1 MQNTSSMTP
10 IALPIVAALPALD
23 DALQQSTRIVLEAP
37 PGAGKST
44 YLPLWLLQ
52 RDASP
57 AQRIILIQPRRLA
70 ASNVARYLAH
80 QCGAELGGVVG
91 LRTRYDHKVSAETVI
106 EVVTEGIF
114 LRQVQRDPE
123 LQGVRYVM
131 FDEYHERNWQADVSL
146 AFALEAQAQ
155 WREPG
160 QSLYLLVMSATLPA
174 AAVARWLDAP
184 VVRAAGRT
192 FPVQVSYRPPTAM
205 ERGDPTEHLAQQVL
219 AALGEGSRRVL
230 VFLSG
235 WQAIQ
240 RLQQRL
246 AGRCSAS
253 IQMLHSSLPPDQ
265 QQQAMAAPPPDM
277 QSVVLATNIAE
288 TSLTIEGVDTVID
301 SGQERRP
308 RFDPSRGMDRLETGW
323 ISRASAEQRAGRAGR
338 LGPGRCIR
346 LWSQE
351 QQGRLVAHDAAEIHR
366 IDLAP
371 LALELA
377 LWSSTTAIERLL
389 PEAPP
394 PQRLEEARELLA
406 GLGIIDER
414 RRLTATGRRMAE
426 LGLHPRLGRLVQ
438 HGRECDLLQPAC
450 RLAALLSEGD
460 FLPRGGDA
468 ASADIE
474 LRLQL
479 LDNRSVPAQQRGVVE
494 RIRQLTRQLL
504 QRSGGRKDIGASAG
518 AEMGGQLLLSA
529 YPDRVALRR
538 PGANGRYLGIDGFE
552 LTLDP
557 RDPLAREP
565 WLVVAEHDGARQGA
579 RILLAAG
586 VAEAQVLSTL
596 AARIEEREILEWDD
610 VAQRLAARSQRRLGA
625 LMLGEQVL
633 AIDDDRANAIWLREL
648 RARGC
653 DWLDWGEPVVLWLER
668 VRWAARSAR
677 DWPDFSAPSLL
688 ASLEDWLLPY
698 LRGVRRL
705 EQLRALD
712 FGALLRARLD
722 YAQQQELARLAP
734 ERLLL
739 PSGATHAIEYRV
751 GEPPRLAARL
761 TEFYGLD
768 RHPVIGGE
776 PVLLELLSP
785 AHRPVQLTQDI
796 VGFWR
801 GSYPEVRKEMK
812 GRYPKHFW
820 PEEPWAA
827 PATTVTKKRMKP
839 LRD

>member
-1 MQNTSSMTP
+1 MQNTSSIKP
-10 IALPIVAALPALD
+10 ISLPIVEALPALEQ
-23 DALQQSTRIVLEAP
+23 ALQQSARIVLEAP

-57 AQRIILIQPRRLA
+57 VHRIVLIQPRRIA
-70 ASNVARYLAH
+70 AGNVARYLAR
-80 QCGAELGGVVG
+80 QCGTELGGRVG
-91 LRTRYDHKVSAETVI
+91 LRTRYDHKMSAETVI

-114 LRQVQRDPE
+114 LRQIQRDPE
-123 LQGVRYVM
+123 LQGVRYVL
-131 FDEYHERNWQADVSL
+131 FDEYHERSWQADASL

-155 WREPG
+155 WRDAG
-160 QSLYLLVMSATLPA
+160 QPLRILVMSATLPA
-174 AAVARWLDAP
+174 AAVANWLDAP
-184 VVRAAGRT
+184 IVRAAGRS
-192 FPVQVSYRPPTAM
+192 FPVEVRYCPPTSA
-205 ERGDPTEHLAQQVL
+205 ERADPTEHLAQQVL
-219 AALGEGSRRVL
+219 AALREGSRRVL

-246 AGRCSAS
+246 AGRCAAS
-253 IQMLHSSLPPDQ
+253 IQVLHSSLTPDQ
-265 QQQAMAAPPPDM
+265 QQQAMAAPPPDT

-288 TSLTIEGVDTVID
+288 TSLTIEGVDTVVD

-351 QQGRLVAHDAAEIHR
+351 QHGRLVAHDAAEIHS

-377 LWSSTTAIERLL
+377 LWSSDTAVDQLL
-389 PEAPP
+389 PEPP
-394 PQRLEEARELLA
+394 LPQRLADARELLV
-406 GLGIIDER
+406 GLGALDER
-414 RRLTATGRRMAE
+414 QRLTGIGRRMAE

-438 HGRECDLLQPAC
+438 YGREHNLLEPAC

-460 FLPRGGDA
+460 FLPRAGDLL
-468 ASADIE
+468 SADIE
-474 LRLQL
+474 LRLQA
-479 LDNRSVPAQQRGVVE
+479 LDGRAAPAQQRGAVE

-504 QRSGGRKDIGASAG
+504 QRSGGAGKGGASVQEA
-518 AEMGGQLLLSA
+518 GGQLLLSA
-529 YPDRVALRR
+529 FPDRVALRR
-538 PGANGRYLGIDGFE
+538 PGGNGRYLGIDGFE
-552 LTLDP
+552 LLLDS

-565 WLVVAEHDGARQGA
+565 WLVVAEHNGARQGA
-579 RILLAAG
+579 RIVLAAG
-586 VAEAQVLSTL
+586 VAEEQVLAAWT
-596 AARIEEREILEWDD
+596 ARIEEREILEWDEA
-610 VAQRLAARSQRRLGA
+610 AQRLVAKKLRRLGA
-625 LMLGEQVL
+625 LVLGEQTL
-633 AIDDDRANAIWLREL
+633 AIDDERANAIWLQEL

-653 DWLDWGEPVVLWLER
+653 EWLNWPESVALWLER
-668 VRWAARSAR
+668 VRWAARTAHG
-677 DWPDFSAPSLL
+677 WPDFSAAGLL
-688 ASLEDWLLPY
+688 DSLEDWLLPY
-698 LRGVRRL
+698 LQGVRRL

-712 FGALLRARLD
+712 FGSLLRSRLD

-734 ERLLL
+734 ERLQL
-739 PSGATHAIEYRV
+739 PSGATHAIEYRI

-768 RHPVIGGE
+768 RHPTIGDE
-776 PVLLELLSP
+776 PLLLELLSP

-827 PATTVTKKRMKP
+827 PATTVTKKRMQP